1 MSISLEAVF
10 VEQPL
15 ASTGSANNFQKYIN
29 TTQYPLIVQV
39 IGILQINKQKTV
51 FVCLCS
57 NFFFAKKNTNNYL

>member
-39 IGILQINKQKTV
+39 IGILQINKQN
-51 FVCLCS
+51 
-57 NFFFAKKNTNNYL
+57 NFFRVSL